1 MKPVDDGE
9 TTGTKPSHP
18 AENISG
24 NGRTPNK
31 LSRAPG
37 PWQRLL
43 SIPQAAEYLGV
54 CAKTM
59 WRLVW
64 ESEIPQ
70 IRIARRVLVDIRD
83 LDRYIE
89 SQKN

>member
-1 MKPVDDGE
+1 MLA
-9 TTGTKPSHP
+9 TSHSLLERLRDHTDEQ
-18 AENISG
+18 A
-24 NGRTPNK
+24 
-31 LSRAPG
+31 
-37 PWQRLL
+37 WQRLL